1 MKKTIHF
8 PFSAI
13 LGNNDLLL
21 GIIINIINPKIGG
34 LLIKGPKGSGKS
46 TAVYSIPDIL
56 PDIKIIR
63 GCKLNCDPDKPEY
76 WCENCIKKYKNTNPE
91 VVQKNIEVYT
101 VPIGISEER
110 LLGHV
115 DIERLLNNKK
125 YEFVPGLLSKANRQ
139 ILYID
144 EVNLLPD
151 YLTDEILDVLST
163 GINKIERENFSF
175 SHYSHFLLFGT
186 MNPEEGEL
194 RPQLL
199 DRFPL
204 SVNNKNISDKE
215 TRKKIIKRNI
225 AYKDAPEKFISKYK
239 KASKKLKNKIIKAK
253 NNLKNIKIDDD
264 MLDVIADLCSY
275 FEVDGLRP
283 DIYITQTA
291 ITLSALENNKN
302 VESTHILKAA
312 KFVLLHRTRKGGFL
326 QPLNE
331 KDINEYFKKNVKETQ
346 NKAFFNIEKFTDN
359 ILGYSDIKK
368 KV

>member
-1 MKKTIHF
+1 MKKTIHY

-21 GIIINIINPKIGG
+21 SIIINIINPKIGG

-46 TAVYSIPDIL
+46 TSVYSITDIL
-56 PDIKIIR
+56 PDIKIIK
-63 GCKLNCDPDKPEY
+63 GCKFNCNPNKPEF
-76 WCENCIKKYKNTNPE
+76 WCENCLKKYKNTRPPITH
-91 VVQKNIEVYT
+91 KNIEVCT
-101 VPIGISEER
+101 IPIGISEER

-204 SVNNKNISDKE
+204 SVNIKNIDDKE

-225 AYKDAPEKFISKYK
+225 AYKDSPKDFISKYK
-239 KASKKLKNKIIKAK
+239 KVNNKLKYKIIEAK
-253 NNLKNIKIDDD
+253 SNLKNIIIEED
-264 MLDVIADLCSY
+264 MLDIIADLCSY
-275 FEVDGLRP
+275 FEVDGFRP

-291 ITLSALENNKN
+291 ITLSSLENNKK
-302 VESTHILKAA
+302 VEPSHILKAA
-312 KFVLLHRTRKGGFL
+312 KFVLMHRTRKGGFL

-331 KDINEYFKKNVKETQ
+331 EDINEFFKKNVDQIK
-346 NKAFFNIEKFTDN
+346 NKNVFNIANFTDN
-359 ILGYSDIKK
+359 NLNSKVFKK
-368 KV
+368 KN